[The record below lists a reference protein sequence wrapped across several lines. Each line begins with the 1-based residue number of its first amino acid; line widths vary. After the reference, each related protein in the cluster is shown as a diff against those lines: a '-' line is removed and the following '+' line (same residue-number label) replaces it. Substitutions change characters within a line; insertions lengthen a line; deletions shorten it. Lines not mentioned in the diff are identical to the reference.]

1 MNILVTGGSASGKS
15 SLAERLAVQG
25 PPPWIYLATM
35 RPWGAEARARI
46 DRHREMRRGK
56 GFETLECYASVGA
69 LEVPAGGTVLLEC
82 LGNLTANLMFD
93 EAGRV
98 RNALEEIVDGVLAL
112 GARCGRL
119 VVVTNDVGR
128 DGELYELGTQ
138 RYIEVL
144 GRANA
149 GLAARFDTVLEAVCG
164 VPAVLKGGQ
173 LQIGRAH
180 V

>member
-25 PPPWIYLATM
+25 PPPWTYVATM

-46 DRHREMRRGK
+46 DRHRRLRRGR
-56 GFETLECYASVGA
+56 GFETLECYESVGA

-128 DGELYELGTQ
+128 DGGVYEEGTRQ
-138 RYIEVL
+138 
-144 GRANA
+144 
-149 GLAARFDTVLEAVCG
+149 
-164 VPAVLKGGQ
+164 
-173 LQIGRAH
+173 
-180 V
+180 